1 MECFIVLL
9 VGIFMILAF
18 LLGVNVTQKIQKNEE
33 VKIPNP
39 ISSIKDSIRDD
50 KRRKKIE
57 EIEREYQ
64 TNLEN
69 IDNYVGDGTNQKDFF

>member
-1 MECFIVLL
+1 ML
-9 VGIFMILAF
+9 LAF

-39 ISSIKDSIRDD
+39 ISTIKDSIKDNKKNERIE
-50 KRRKKIE
+50 KIE
-57 EIEREYQ
+57 HVYQ

-69 IDNYVGDGTNQKDFF
+69 IDNYTGDGTNQKDF

>member
-50 KRRKKIE
+50 ERRKKIE
-57 EIEREYQ
+57 KTEREYQ

>member
-9 VGIFMILAF
+9 VGILMILAF

-50 KRRKKIE
+50 ERRKKIE
-57 EIEREYQ
+57 KIEREYQ

>member
-39 ISSIKDSIRDD
+39 ISSIRDSIRDD

>member
-50 KRRKKIE
+50 ERRKKIE
-57 EIEREYQ
+57 KIEREYQ

>member
-39 ISSIKDSIRDD
+39 ISSINDSIRDD

-69 IDNYVGDGTNQKDFF
+69 IDNYVGDGTNQKYFF